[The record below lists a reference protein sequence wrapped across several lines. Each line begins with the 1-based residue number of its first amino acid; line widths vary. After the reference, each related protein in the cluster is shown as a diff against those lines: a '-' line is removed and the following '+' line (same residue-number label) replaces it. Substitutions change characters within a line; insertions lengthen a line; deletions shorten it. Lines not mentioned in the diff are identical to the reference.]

1 MKRALCL
8 LLLVCAHRLMSQ
20 AMFHGDLTHSGVYA
34 SPGPTQL
41 TGVKW
46 AFKTDDPIIGSAAVA
61 NGVVFF
67 GGTDGSLYAVDEE
80 TGQQRWKY
88 RTLASR
94 QVTSSPAVANGL
106 VYFTGFDGVA
116 YAVTAD
122 SGFLKW
128 TFLSEQERR
137 FEAKR
142 LHGYPPALQTI
153 PDSWDLYTS
162 SPAVFSG
169 RVYLGSGDGN
179 VYALDAQTGAVR
191 WKFAT
196 GDIVHASPAIAN
208 NTVYI
213 GSWDSYLYALDAET
227 GVEKWRFK
235 AGDDPVIH
243 NQQGF
248 QSSPAVVDGTVY
260 VGCRDGH
267 VYALD
272 AATGRKRWDYP
283 TSKGWV
289 NSTPAVRGGIVY
301 AGTSDGYR
309 FLALDAKTGRLRFSL
324 DAKGALFSSPA
335 LAGDLAYIGV
345 SNGRLLAIDTRA
357 GTLAWEFQTEGSKKD
372 PLKVLKADG
381 SLNNA
386 AAYAP
391 YFHDYQDM
399 VLAVYRVFSVGAIWS
414 SPVIDRGVVFFGS
427 TDGTVYAVR

>member
-1 MKRALCL
+1 MKGALCL
-8 LLLVCAHRLMSQ
+8 LLVACAHRVLAQ
-20 AMFHGDLTHSGVYA
+20 ATFHGDLAHSGVYA

-46 AFKTDDPIIGSAAVA
+46 TFKTDDPIIGSPAVV

-67 GGTDGSLYAVDEE
+67 GSTDGNLYAVDEE
-80 TGQQRWKY
+80 TGQVKWKY
-88 RTLASR
+88 RTLAAR
-94 QVTSSPAVANGL
+94 QVTSSPALANGL
-106 VYFTGFDGVA
+106 VYFTGFDGVL

-122 SGFLKW
+122 AGTLKW
-128 TFLSEQERR
+128 MFASEQERR

-142 LHGYPPALQTI
+142 LHGYAPKAQTI

-162 SPAVFSG
+162 SPAVFNG
-169 RVYLGSGDGN
+169 RVYFGSGDGN
-179 VYALDAQTGAVR
+179 VYALDGQGGAVR

-272 AATGRKRWDYP
+272 AATGRKKWDYP

-335 LAGDLAYIGV
+335 LAGELAYVGV
-345 SNGRLLAIDTRA
+345 SNGRLLAIDTQA
-357 GTLAWEFQTEGSKKD
+357 GKLAWEFQTEGAKKD
-372 PLKVLKADG
+372 PLKMLQADG

-386 AAYAP
+386 AVYAP

-399 VLAVYRVFSVGAIWS
+399 VLAFYRVSSVGAIWS

-427 TDGTVYAVR
+427 TDGNLYAVR